1 MKDIMLKTLLMGF
14 AVSLAVNC
22 SESTERPAPQTSV
35 KQVANQENTATTKSK
50 YVVWCDFLI

>member
-1 MKDIMLKTLLMGF
+1 MLKTLLMGF

-35 KQVANQENTATTKSK
+35 KQVANQENTATTKSN